1 VADTIKIAIAG
12 PKTGST
18 TQHGDEL
25 HVGAKQAIRDINAKG
40 GVNGKMLEAK
50 EYDDAGDPRQA
61 AAVANKIANDAVKFV
76 VGHMAP
82 ATAETASDIY
92 EDEGIIMITPG
103 PVGPELTDRGH
114 KLLFRT
120 VGADSTQGPAAGSSF
135 DKEPENKAIVEAIK
149 ADGKDPRR
157 PYVFPAYSAVQLIAE
172 GIKAAGSED
181 TDKVAEAIHSGKFK
195 TSTGNLS
202 FDEKGDLR
210 V

>member
-12 PKTGST
+12 PRTGST
-18 TQHGDEL
+18 TQHGYAL
-25 HVGAKQAIRDINAKG
+25 HTGANQAIRDINAEG
-40 GVNGKMLEAK
+40 GVNGKMLETR

-61 AAVANKIANDAVKFV
+61 IAVANKIVNDGVRFV

-82 ATAETASDIY
+82 ATAEPASDIY
-92 EDEGIIMITPG
+92 EDEGVLMITPG
-103 PVGPELTDRGH
+103 AGGSEFTDRGY

-120 VGADSTQGPAAGSSF
+120 VGPDGTQGPADSSF

-149 ADGKDPRR
+149 ADGKDPSQ
-157 PYVFPAYSAVQLIAE
+157 PYVFPAYSAVQVIAL

-181 TDKVAEAIHSGKFK
+181 TDKVAEAIRSGKFK

-210 V
+210 A